1 MTAINPARLKI
12 QCAELSEYYSDPDSF
27 ISGLYDLL
35 DFYAFRVRQTGI
47 SQPSLPL
54 QSSQVPP
61 PVLRA
66 LGRELRESLNAHP
79 SQGLLLI
86 DALWEEEVLEIRT
99 LAVNLLGALPLIN
112 PDSVL
117 KRLRFWLSSKHSDSI
132 YHILTTRGVNRLSRE
147 NPELVLD
154 FFQNLLTT
162 TNKENCQAVLSGMV
176 PFAEDQTFGNLPLLY
191 KLLDKILLVEEKGLI
206 KEILAVLIILIK
218 RSERETLFFLERQLV
233 TASKPRILRLIRQIL
248 PYFSEGN
255 QSALKKTLKSYN

>member
-12 QCAELSEYYSDPDSF
+12 QCAKLSEYYSDPDSF
-27 ISGLYDLL
+27 IPGLYDLL
-35 DFYAFRVRQTGI
+35 DFYALRVRQKGI

-54 QSSQVPP
+54 QSYQVPP

-66 LGRELRESLNAHP
+66 LGRELREPLNAHP

-117 KRLRFWLSSKHSDSI
+117 KRLRSWLSSKHSDSI
-132 YHILTTRGVNRLSRE
+132 RHILITQGVNRLTRE
-147 NPELVLD
+147 NPELVLE
-154 FFQNLLTT
+154 FFQDLLKT
-162 TNKENCQAVLSGMV
+162 TNMDNCQAVLSGMV
-176 PFAEDQTFGNLPLLY
+176 PFAEDQTFRNLPLIY
-191 KLLDKILLVEEKGLI
+191 KLLDNILLVEEKGLI

-218 RSERETLFFLERQLV
+218 RSEQETLYFLERQLV
-233 TASKPRILRLIRQIL
+233 TASKPRILRVTRQIL
-248 PYFSEGN
+248 PHFSEDN
-255 QSALKKTLKSYN
+255 QSTLRETLENYN